1 METPV
6 LEFDSR
12 QSRILSFLKAVGL
25 GSHLPQEKQI
35 NLEDYSHKLSN
46 RATNIFM
53 VYDERDIAHLAFYLT
68 RTSLFVSS
76 LSVLTEWRNSGLGA
90 KLIRTG
96 SQIGAIMGRERI
108 ELETSTTNTYAKA
121 FYIRLGFEPTASNS
135 PNKVYFSKRIPSI
148 FFTEE

>member
-1 METPV
+1 M

-12 QSRILSFLKAVGL
+12 QPRILSFLKTVGL

-35 NLEDYSHKLSN
+35 NLEDYSHKLSI

-53 VYDERDIAHLAFYLT
+53 VSAERDVAHLAFYLT
-68 RTSLFVSS
+68 QKSLFVSS
-76 LSVLTEWRNSGLGA
+76 LSVLAEWRNSGLGT

-108 ELETSTTNTYAKA
+108 ELETPKTNTNAKA
-121 FYIRLGFEPTASNS
+121 FYIKLGFQPTASNS
-135 PNKVYFSKRIPSI
+135 PHEVYFSKRIQNNV
-148 FFTEE
+148 FTEK